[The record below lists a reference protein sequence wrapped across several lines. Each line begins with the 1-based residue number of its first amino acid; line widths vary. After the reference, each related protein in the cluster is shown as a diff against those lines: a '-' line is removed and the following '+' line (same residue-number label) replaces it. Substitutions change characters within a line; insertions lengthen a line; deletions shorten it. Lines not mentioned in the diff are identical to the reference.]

1 MKQHEWC
8 YDRFRVAKAYI
19 YNISPFRTS
28 NWFVPYKHQGQIIF
42 EKVSIL
48 SSRGFLPSL
57 DFLSCL
63 VL

>member
-1 MKQHEWC
+1 MPQHVW
-8 YDRFRVAKAYI
+8 YFDRCRMAIAYI

-28 NWFVPYKHQGQIIF
+28 NWFAPYKHQRQIIF

-57 DFLSCL
+57 DFLSRL